1 MSARTQP
8 YSAYARLFLLAA
20 ALVHSVS
27 GITYAEPANLEE
39 AEVIMGAD
47 VVGVP
52 CNIYENDVLH
62 EVMDRVCEVCHDM
75 YSHLNPNMRS
85 QC

>member
-1 MSARTQP
+1 MARTEP
-8 YSAYARLFLLAA
+8 YFAYALLFVLSTALL
-20 ALVHSVS
+20 HSVL

-39 AEVIMGAD
+39 AEVIVGAD

-52 CNIYENDVLH
+52 CNIYENEALH

-85 QC
+85 QCR